1 MSSPHTSIAEPV
13 EMNPLRPHLPTRS
26 VPLRRGTRRRG
37 PEHLM
42 SPGTERPRSPE
53 MDASRS
59 LETGSTRLPTP
70 TGGTLGRT
78 SSRTPGGRV
87 PHQAWTEDQGLPSVV
102 THPPLPVMT
111 CSTPDPETKGDP
123 DTHTTSTPSAFHRGP
138 GNIAGA
144 AGRSG
149 QDDAASLTPPRSTG
163 AGVGRGDTRGGRDRP
178 DLPLAPTMTSPPPR
192 GLRLEVEG
200 YPPGTRGGYEKRAME
215 TLPGPAPP
223 NSGRIPFLAVRFR
236 TPAPRKSPTT
246 TCGVP
251 PLLTTWRAP
260 ALAPDPAPRLWGQ
273 PSRETRPDTPRPVL
287 LRLAGRRSE
296 VPHAPPWTL
305 CPPPTPTMKAGLLA
319 SPPRTAT
326 APLMIPRP

>member
-111 CSTPDPETKGDP
+111 CSTPDPETTGDP

-149 QDDAASLTPPRSTG
+149 QDDASFTRFKTG
-163 AGVGRGDTRGGRDRP
+163 R
-178 DLPLAPTMTSPPPR
+178 PR
-192 GLRLEVEG
+192 GCTSVKPNNHNWHKEGPNPADYRLR
-200 YPPGTRGGYEKRAME
+200 
-215 TLPGPAPP
+215 
-223 NSGRIPFLAVRFR
+223 
-236 TPAPRKSPTT
+236 
-246 TCGVP
+246 
-251 PLLTTWRAP
+251 
-260 ALAPDPAPRLWGQ
+260 
-273 PSRETRPDTPRPVL
+273 PRPYRVEVTQWSL
-287 LRLAGRRSE
+287 VCQTRRTKKQS
-296 VPHAPPWTL
+296 
-305 CPPPTPTMKAGLLA
+305 TM
-319 SPPRTAT
+319 SPR
-326 APLMIPRP
+326 

>member
-53 MDASRS
+53 MDASRN
-59 LETGSTRLPTP
+59 LETGFTRLPTL

-102 THPPLPVMT
+102 THPPLPVMM

-192 GLRLEVEG
+192 GLRLEVR
-200 YPPGTRGGYEKRAME
+200 GTR
-215 TLPGPAPP
+215 PAPGGGMRRGP
-223 NSGRIPFLAVRFR
+223 WRHCR
-236 TPAPRKSPTT
+236 APR
-246 TCGVP
+246 
-251 PLLTTWRAP
+251 
-260 ALAPDPAPRLWGQ
+260 
-273 PSRETRPDTPRPVL
+273 
-287 LRLAGRRSE
+287 
-296 VPHAPPWTL
+296 
-305 CPPPTPTMKAGLLA
+305 PPTLA
-319 SPPRTAT
+319 ASPSWRPGSARPRRGSPPR
-326 APLMIPRP
+326 PLAGCPPC